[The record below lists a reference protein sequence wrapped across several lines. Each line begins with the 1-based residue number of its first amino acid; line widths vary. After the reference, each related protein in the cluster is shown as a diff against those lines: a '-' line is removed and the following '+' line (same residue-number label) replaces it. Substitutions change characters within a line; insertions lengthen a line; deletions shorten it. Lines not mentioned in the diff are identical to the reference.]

1 MANNLS
7 DVMPFSKHLGI
18 AITTATPE
26 RVTAQMVVR
35 PEMCTINNVVHGG
48 AIMAFADSLG
58 AVAAF
63 LNLPEGASGTTTI
76 ESKTNFL
83 GAGPEGEALLGET
96 TPVQIGRRL
105 SVWQTRITRENGK
118 AVAVVT
124 QTQLVL

>member
-1 MANNLS
+1 MPCPIILS

-18 AITTATPE
+18 AMTTVTPE

-48 AIMAFADSLG
+48 ATMAFAGSSG

-63 LNLPEGASGTTTI
+63 LDVPEGASGTATI
-76 ESKTNFL
+76 EGKTNVL
-83 GAGPEGEALLGET
+83 GAGPEGETLLGET

-124 QTQLVL
+124 QT

>member
-18 AITTATPE
+18 AITTATPQ
-26 RVTAQMVVR
+26 RVTARMVVR
-35 PEMCTINNVVHGG
+35 PEMCTINEVAHGG

-83 GAGPEGEALLGET
+83 GAGPEGETLLGET

-118 AVAVVT
+118 AVAIVT

>member
-1 MANNLS
+1 
-7 DVMPFSKHLGI
+7 MPFSKHLGI
-18 AITTATPE
+18 AMTTVTPE

-48 AIMAFADSLG
+48 ATMAFAGSSG

-63 LNLPEGASGTTTI
+63 LDVPEGASGTATI
-76 ESKTNFL
+76 EGKTNVL
-83 GAGPEGEALLGET
+83 GAGPEGETLLGET

-124 QTQLVL
+124 QT